1 MRFPSK
7 KDLKLGFMLPP
18 LELVTKGGLVLK
30 GSCIARDSATRSLG
44 RTHTRYLALGA
55 DSGELEVPSVSS
67 RERADAVAPKV
78 QIYIQGRWAGTKK
91 DEFQRAINGC

>member
-1 MRFPSK
+1 MTQREKQS
-7 KDLKLGFMLPP
+7 LFMLPP

-44 RTHTRYLALGA
+44 RTHTRYLAPGA
-55 DSGELEVPSVSS
+55 DSGEPEVPSV
-67 RERADAVAPKV
+67 RGQEGANAVAPKV
-78 QIYIQGRWAGTKK
+78 QIYIRGWWAGTKK